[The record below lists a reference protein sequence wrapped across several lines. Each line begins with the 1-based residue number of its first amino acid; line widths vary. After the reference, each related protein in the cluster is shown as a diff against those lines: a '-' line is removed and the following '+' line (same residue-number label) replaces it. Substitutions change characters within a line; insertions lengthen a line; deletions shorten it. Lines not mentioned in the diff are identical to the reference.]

1 MIGQGRRLAALAA
14 ATALTLGFA
23 GCGSSG
29 GSGNVSSNTEA
40 KRTEAVKGGTI
51 YSLEQSVTQSLD
63 PQRTYTG
70 RDLSNMGRLFAR
82 SLVVFPPGETDPVKA
97 AQPIP
102 DLATDTGQSNE
113 DATQWSFT
121 LKDGPVWQDGKP
133 VTCEDLKYGVS
144 RTFATDVITGG
155 PNYIIGYLDI
165 PEGPDGSPVYK
176 GPYTGEG
183 QAAFDKAV
191 TCDGNT
197 ITYRFKK
204 PWPDFPLAIA
214 ALAAFDPYR
223 QDQDK
228 GAKSQFV
235 AFSDGPYMLQGEWNQ
250 DSGGTFVRNPKWDP
264 NEDKTRRGQPG
275 LVRVL
280 DRHRGR
286 GHHRPA
292 DRRPG

>member
-1 MIGQGRRLAALAA
+1 M
-14 ATALTLGFA
+14 
-23 GCGSSG
+23 
-29 GSGNVSSNTEA
+29 
-40 KRTEAVKGGTI
+40 
-51 YSLEQSVTQSLD
+51 
-63 PQRTYTG
+63 
-70 RDLSNMGRLFAR
+70 
-82 SLVVFPPGETDPVKA
+82 FPVGVTDPVKG
-97 AQPIP
+97 QTPIP

-144 RTFATDVITGG
+144 RTFATDIITGG
-155 PNYIIGYLDI
+155 PNYIIGYLDV

-183 QAAFDKAV
+183 QDAFDKAV

-204 PWPDFPLAIA
+204 PWPDFPLA
-214 ALAAFDPYR
+214 LASLRSFDPYR

-228 GAKSQFV
+228 GAKSQYV
-235 AFSDGPYMLQGEWNQ
+235 ALLRRSLHAAGRVEPGLGRHLRAQPQVGRHGGHQPPGE
-250 DSGGTFVRNPKWDP
+250 
-264 NEDKTRRGQPG
+264 PG

-286 GHHRPA
+286 GHRRPA